1 VGIAEVLLVLLAS
14 ALAFGPPILAY
25 RDMAKR
31 GRSDL
36 GLSIVLAMFFV
47 WPVGFVLWFL
57 WHDRYSR
64 VVDLPPRGL
73 G

>member
-1 VGIAEVLLVLLAS
+1 VGIVEVLLILLVL

-25 RDMAKR
+25 RDMKKR

-36 GLSIVLAMFFV
+36 GLVIVLAMIFV
-47 WPVGFVLWFL
+47 WPVGFVLWFI

-64 VVDLPPRGL
+64 VIDLPPRGRA
-73 G
+73 